1 MWHAIPL
8 RFSGACIK
16 SHSILFSFCF
26 PLHRCKNALEKLSH
40 LSGIKEHSIH
50 GNKLTFE
57 LLSPG
62 DSQVTGLLTLYFSQG
77 RHPSA
82 PWQLSN
88 AEVRVQ
94 VDCKVW
100 QVHIGSLYGDYTELS
115 ICTTDDSKTFG
126 MSVSFMCA
134 CVKFVIHRS
143 SQFSKDLT
151 AFDVLLSQN
160 PSVVQIKSSLLVA
173 KYITNIII
181 FF

>member
-1 MWHAIPL
+1 MWFSVLVWSHIPFY
-8 RFSGACIK
+8 FS
-16 SHSILFSFCF
+16 LYF

-62 DSQVTGLLTLYFSQG
+62 DSQVTGLLTLHFSQG

-94 VDCKVW
+94 VDCKGW
-100 QVHIGSLYGDYTELS
+100 QVHIGSLYGDYSELS
-115 ICTTDDSKTFG
+115 ICTTDDSRTFG
-126 MSVSFMCA
+126 MSVSFMWA

-143 SQFSKDLT
+143 SQFYNTQRTWQRLMFYCRRTHPSCKSKAHHWLQST
-151 AFDVLLSQN
+151 
-160 PSVVQIKSSLLVA
+160 
-173 KYITNIII
+173 
-181 FF
+181 